1 MSNLESHG
9 PAEIIMSAVSV
20 VFGLIIFFYLIPTQV
35 VDPSPTI
42 PNSKTFPYVLTGA
55 FILLSCKWVYNAV
68 INSSKQTTHSPRSL
82 FVGLG
87 IGMVFLFIGYLLGT
101 LGYIIGGVIATI
113 SVITAI
119 EGERRWLMAL
129 IAGVAITVLFSMIF
143 GKLLQIELPVGI
155 LSFF

>member
-1 MSNLESHG
+1 
-9 PAEIIMSAVSV
+9 MSAVSV
-20 VFGLIIFFYLIPTQV
+20 IFGLIIFFYLIPTQV

-42 PNSKTFPYVLTGA
+42 PNSKTFPYLLTGA
-55 FILLSCKWVYNAV
+55 FILLSCKWVFNAV
-68 INSSKQTTHSPRSL
+68 IKSSKQTTHSPRSL

-101 LGYIIGGVIATI
+101 LGYIIGGVIATS
-113 SVITAI
+113 SVIMAI

-143 GKLLQIELPVGI
+143 GKLLQIELPAGV